1 MRQYKQKTGNR
12 TVMRKLQ
19 KQETFA
25 LSDRTY
31 GFLNTFPVKWICKM
45 DIWTCRMFGIT
56 DERLYEEGS

>member
-1 MRQYKQKTGNR
+1 
-12 TVMRKLQ
+12 MRKLQ